1 MDIQS
6 AIRAV
11 IEGRDLDG
19 AQMTGVMHSIMT
31 GECTPSQVG
40 GFLVGLR
47 MKGETVEEIAAAAT
61 VMRRLATQV
70 EVDKAHLVDTCGT
83 GGDARGTF
91 NISTASAIVAAGAG
105 ARVAK
110 HGNRSVSGRSGSA
123 DVLEAAG
130 VRLDLAPERIARCI
144 DEAGVG
150 FLFAPAHHG
159 AMKHAIGPRREMAV
173 RTIFNVLGP
182 LTNPAG
188 ALRQVIGVFDRDL
201 VEPLARVL
209 GELGSEHVMVVH
221 SEDGLDELSVGAS
234 THVAELRDGA
244 VRSFALDAGELGFAS
259 APIESI
265 VVDSPAASLEV
276 LRSVLAGDPGPAAD
290 ITVLNAAAAI
300 YVSGIAYR
308 ASRTVSAGPGRAS
321 APAGPRTPWTGWWRS
336 AMSRRGR
343 RGGGVLP
350 ATPHGRTT
358 RGKSVV
364 AGAFRGPW
372 RHSNTSGSRS

>member
-11 IEGRDLDG
+11 IERQDLDG
-19 AQMTGVMHSIMT
+19 ARMSGVMHGIMT
-31 GECTPSQVG
+31 GGCTPAQIG

-47 MKGETVEEIAAAAT
+47 MKGETVEEIAAAAA
-61 VMRRLATQV
+61 VMRRLATRV
-70 EVDKAHLVDTCGT
+70 EVGKTHLIDTCGT
-83 GGDARGTF
+83 GGDTSGTF
-91 NISTASAIVAAGAG
+91 NVSTASALVAAGAG

-123 DVLEAAG
+123 DVLEVAG
-130 VRLDLAPERIARCI
+130 VRLDLPPERVARCI

-159 AMKHAIGPRREMAV
+159 AMKHAVGPRREMAV

-188 ALRQVIGVFDRDL
+188 ALRQVIGVFAREL

-209 GELGSEHVMVVH
+209 GALGSEHVMVVH
-221 SEDGLDELSVGAS
+221 SEDGLDELSLGAP
-234 THVAELRDGA
+234 THVAELRDGT
-244 VRSFALDAGELGFAS
+244 VRCHTLDAVTLGFTP

-265 VVDSPAASLEV
+265 TVDSPQASLGMIQ
-276 LRSVLAGDPGPAAD
+276 SVFAGAPGPAAD

-300 YVSGIAYR
+300 YVSGIASSLEDGIDRAR
-308 ASRTVSAGPGRAS
+308 ASIVSGRAS
-321 APAGPRTPWTGWWRS
+321 DALDR
-336 AMSRRGR
+336 
-343 RGGGVLP
+343 L
-350 ATPHGRTT
+350 
-358 RGKSVV
+358 V
-364 AGAFRGPW
+364 AI
-372 RHSNTSGSRS
+372 SNA

>member
-19 AQMTGVMHSIMT
+19 TQMTGVMHSIMT

-91 NISTASAIVAAGAG
+91 NISTASALVAAAAG

-221 SEDGLDELSVGAS
+221 SEDGLDELSVGAP

-244 VRSFALDAGELGFAS
+244 VRHFALDAGELGFAS
-259 APIESI
+259 APVESI

-300 YVSGIAYR
+300 YVSGIASSLEDGVGR
-308 ASRTVSAGPGRAS
+308 ARESIDSGRAS
-321 APAGPRTPWTGWWRS
+321 NALDR
-336 AMSRRGR
+336 
-343 RGGGVLP
+343 L
-350 ATPHGRTT
+350 
-358 RGKSVV
+358 V
-364 AGAFRGPW
+364 AI
-372 RHSNTSGSRS
+372 SNE

>member
-6 AIRAV
+6 AIRRIIDGV
-11 IEGRDLDG
+11 DLESG
-19 AQMTGVMHSIMT
+19 QMTGVMQSIMT
-31 GECTPSQVG
+31 GECTPAQVG

-47 MKGETVEEIAAAAT
+47 MKGETVDEIAAAAA

-70 EVDKAHLVDTCGT
+70 AVDRTHLIDTCGT
-83 GGDARGTF
+83 GGDTSGTF
-91 NISTASAIVAAGAG
+91 NVSTASALVAAGAG

-130 VRLDLAPERIARCI
+130 VRLDLEPSRIARCI

-201 VEPLARVL
+201 VEPMARVL
-209 GELGSEHVMVVH
+209 AELGSEHVMVVH
-221 SEDGLDELSVGAS
+221 SEDGLDELSLGAP
-234 THVAELRDGA
+234 THVAELREGA
-244 VRSFALDAGELGFAS
+244 VHTFAVDAGALGFAS
-259 APIESI
+259 APVESI
-265 VVDSPAASLEV
+265 AVDSPAASLDV
-276 LRSVLAGDPGPAAD
+276 IRSVLAGRPGPAAD
-290 ITVLNAAAAI
+290 ITILNAAAAI
-300 YVSGIAYR
+300 YVSGIASSLQDGVARARDSIVSRR
-308 ASRTVSAGPGRAS
+308 ASDTLDR
-321 APAGPRTPWTGWWRS
+321 
-336 AMSRRGR
+336 
-343 RGGGVLP
+343 L
-350 ATPHGRTT
+350 
-358 RGKSVV
+358 V
-364 AGAFRGPW
+364 AI
-372 RHSNTSGSRS
+372 SNE

>member
-11 IEGRDLDG
+11 IECRDLDG
-19 AQMTGVMHSIMT
+19 AQMTGVMHAIMT
-31 GECTPSQVG
+31 GECTPAQVG

-47 MKGETVEEIAAAAT
+47 MKGETVEEIAAAAA

-70 EVDKAHLVDTCGT
+70 VVDESHLVDTCGT
-83 GGDARGTF
+83 GGDASGTF
-91 NISTASAIVAAGAG
+91 NISTASALVAAGAG

-209 GELGSEHVMVVH
+209 GELGSEHVLVVH
-221 SEDGLDELSVGAS
+221 SEDGLDELSLGAP
-234 THVAELRDGA
+234 THVAELRDGT
-244 VRSFALDAGELGFAS
+244 VRSFVLDAGEFGFES
-259 APIESI
+259 APVESI
-265 VVDSPAASLEV
+265 SVDSPAASLDV
-276 LRSVLAGDPGPAAD
+276 IRAVLAGDSGPAAD

-300 YVSGIAYR
+300 YVSGIA
-308 ASRTVSAGPGRAS
+308 SNLEDGIGRARES
-321 APAGPRTPWTGWWRS
+321 IGSGWAANALER
-336 AMSRRGR
+336 
-343 RGGGVLP
+343 L
-350 ATPHGRTT
+350 
-358 RGKSVV
+358 V
-364 AGAFRGPW
+364 AI
-372 RHSNTSGSRS
+372 SNA

>member
-6 AIRAV
+6 AIGAV
-11 IEGRDLDG
+11 IEQRDLDG
-19 AQMTGVMHSIMT
+19 AQMTGVMHAIMT
-31 GECTPSQVG
+31 GECTSAQVG

-47 MKGETVEEIAAAAT
+47 MKGETVEEIAAAAA
-61 VMRRLATQV
+61 VMRRLATPV
-70 EVDKAHLVDTCGT
+70 EVDKSRLVDTCGT
-83 GGDARGTF
+83 GGDTRGTF
-91 NISTASAIVAAGAG
+91 NISTASALVAAGAG
-105 ARVAK
+105 VRVAK

-144 DEAGVG
+144 EEAGVG

-188 ALRQVIGVFDRDL
+188 ALRQVIGVFAREL

-221 SEDGLDELSVGAS
+221 SEDGLDELSLGAP
-234 THVAELRDGA
+234 TQVAELRDGT
-244 VRSFALDAGELGFAS
+244 VRSFMLDAGEFGFAA
-259 APIESI
+259 APVESI
-265 VVDSPAASLEV
+265 AVDSPAASLDV
-276 LRSVLAGDPGPAAD
+276 IRSVLAGGSGAAAD

-300 YVSGIAYR
+300 YVSGIASSLEDGVDR
-308 ASRTVSAGPGRAS
+308 ARGSIGSGRAS
-321 APAGPRTPWTGWWRS
+321 NALDR
-336 AMSRRGR
+336 
-343 RGGGVLP
+343 L
-350 ATPHGRTT
+350 
-358 RGKSVV
+358 V
-364 AGAFRGPW
+364 AI
-372 RHSNTSGSRS
+372 SNE

>member
-11 IEGRDLDG
+11 TERRDLDG
-19 AQMTGVMHSIMT
+19 AQMTGVMQAIMT
-31 GECTPSQVG
+31 GECTPAQVG

-61 VMRRLATQV
+61 VMRRLATRV
-70 EVDKAHLVDTCGT
+70 EVGTTHLVDTCGT

-91 NISTASAIVAAGAG
+91 NISTASALVAAGAG
-105 ARVAK
+105 VRVAK

-130 VRLDLAPERIARCI
+130 VRLDLAPERIGRCI

-188 ALRQVIGVFDRDL
+188 ALRQVIGVFAPDL

-221 SEDGLDELSVGAS
+221 SEDGLDELSLGAP
-234 THVAELRDGA
+234 TRVAELRDGA
-244 VRSFALDAGELGFAS
+244 VRTYTLDARDLGFAR
-259 APIESI
+259 APVES
-265 VVDSPAASLEV
+265 VTVDSPAASLATI
-276 LRSVLAGDPGPAAD
+276 RAVLAGDPGPARD

-300 YVSGIAYR
+300 HVSGIASSLEDGIGHAR
-308 ASRTVSAGPGRAS
+308 ESVGSGRA
-321 APAGPRTPWTGWWRS
+321 
-336 AMSRRGR
+336 
-343 RGGGVLP
+343 
-350 ATPHGRTT
+350 ATALERLT
-358 RGKSVV
+358 
-364 AGAFRGPW
+364 AI
-372 RHSNTSGSRS
+372 SNE

>member
-11 IEGRDLDG
+11 IEGRNLDG
-19 AQMTGVMHSIMT
+19 TQMTGIMHSIMT

-91 NISTASAIVAAGAG
+91 NISTASALVAAGAG

-221 SEDGLDELSVGAS
+221 SEDGLDELSLGAP

-244 VRSFALDAGELGFAS
+244 VRTFELNAGDLGFTG
-259 APIESI
+259 APAESI
-265 VVDSPAASLEV
+265 TVDSPTDSLDV
-276 LRSVLAGDPGPAAD
+276 IRSVLAGSSGPAAD
-290 ITVLNAAAAI
+290 ITILNAAAAI
-300 YVSGIAYR
+300 YVSGIASGLEDGVERAR
-308 ASRTVSAGPGRAS
+308 ASIGSGQAS
-321 APAGPRTPWTGWWRS
+321 NALER
-336 AMSRRGR
+336 
-343 RGGGVLP
+343 L
-350 ATPHGRTT
+350 
-358 RGKSVV
+358 V
-364 AGAFRGPW
+364 AI
-372 RHSNTSGSRS
+372 SNG

>member
-11 IEGRDLDG
+11 IERRDLDG
-19 AQMTGVMHSIMT
+19 AQMTAVMHDIMT
-31 GECTPSQVG
+31 GECTPAQVG

-61 VMRRLATQV
+61 VMRRLATRV
-70 EVDKAHLVDTCGT
+70 EVGRTHLVDTCGT
-83 GGDARGTF
+83 GGDASGTF
-91 NISTASAIVAAGAG
+91 NISTASALVAAGAG

-130 VRLDLAPERIARCI
+130 VRLDLPPERIARCI

-188 ALRQVIGVFDRDL
+188 ALRQVIGVFAREL

-209 GELGSEHVMVVH
+209 LELGSEHVMVVH
-221 SEDGLDELSVGAS
+221 SEDGLDELSLGAP
-234 THVAELRDGA
+234 THVAELRDGT
-244 VRSFALDAGELGFAS
+244 VRCHTLDAGALGFTPA
-259 APIESI
+259 AVESI
-265 VVDSPAASLEV
+265 TVDSPQASLAV
-276 LRSVLAGDPGPAAD
+276 IRSVLAGDPGPAAD
-290 ITVLNAAAAI
+290 VTILNAAAAI
-300 YVSGIAYR
+300 YVSGIA
-308 ASRTVSAGPGRAS
+308 SSLEDGIGRARES
-321 APAGPRTPWTGWWRS
+321 IAS
-336 AMSRRGR
+336 GR
-343 RGGGVLP
+343 AAGVLD
-350 ATPHGRTT
+350 RL
-358 RGKSVV
+358 V
-364 AGAFRGPW
+364 AISSA
-372 RHSNTSGSRS
+372 

>member
-11 IEGRDLDG
+11 IERRDLDG
-19 AQMTGVMHSIMT
+19 AQMTGVMHGIMT
-31 GECTPSQVG
+31 GECTPAQVG

-47 MKGETVEEIAAAAT
+47 MKGETVEEIAAAAA
-61 VMRRLATQV
+61 VMRRLATRV
-70 EVDKAHLVDTCGT
+70 EVDKSRLVDTCGT
-83 GGDARGTF
+83 GGDASGTF
-91 NISTASAIVAAGAG
+91 NISTASALVAAGAG
-105 ARVAK
+105 VRVAK

-130 VRLDLAPERIARCI
+130 VRLDLPPERIARCI

-209 GELGSEHVMVVH
+209 GELGSAHVMVVH
-221 SEDGLDELSVGAS
+221 SEDGLDELSLGAR

-244 VRSFALDAGELGFAS
+244 VRTFALDAGQLGLAS
-259 APIESI
+259 APVESI
-265 VVDSPAASLEV
+265 TVDSPAASLD
-276 LRSVLAGDPGPAAD
+276 LIRAVLAGESGPAAD
-290 ITVLNAAAAI
+290 ITILNSAAAI
-300 YVSGIAYR
+300 YVSGVASSLEDGIGQAR
-308 ASRTVSAGPGRAS
+308 ASIETGRAS
-321 APAGPRTPWTGWWRS
+321 D
-336 AMSRRGR
+336 
-343 RGGGVLP
+343 VLD
-350 ATPHGRTT
+350 RL
-358 RGKSVV
+358 V
-364 AGAFRGPW
+364 AI
-372 RHSNTSGSRS
+372 SNE

>member
-11 IEGRDLDG
+11 IERRDLDG
-19 AQMTGVMHSIMT
+19 AQMTGVMHAIMT
-31 GECTPSQVG
+31 GECTPAQVG

-47 MKGETVEEIAAAAT
+47 MKGETVEEIAAAAA

-70 EVDKAHLVDTCGT
+70 VVDKSHLVDTCGT
-83 GGDARGTF
+83 GGDASGTF
-91 NISTASAIVAAGAG
+91 NISTASALVAAGAG

-209 GELGSEHVMVVH
+209 GELGSEHVLVVH
-221 SEDGLDELSVGAS
+221 SEDGLDELSLGAP

-244 VRSFALDAGELGFAS
+244 VRSFVLDAGELGFAS
-259 APIESI
+259 APVESI
-265 VVDSPAASLEV
+265 SVDSPAASLDV
-276 LRSVLAGDPGPAAD
+276 IRSVLAGDSGPAAN
-290 ITVLNAAAAI
+290 ITVLNSAAAI
-300 YVSGIAYR
+300 YVSGIASNLKDGITR
-308 ASRTVSAGPGRAS
+308 ARESIGSGQAS
-321 APAGPRTPWTGWWRS
+321 NALER
-336 AMSRRGR
+336 
-343 RGGGVLP
+343 L
-350 ATPHGRTT
+350 
-358 RGKSVV
+358 V
-364 AGAFRGPW
+364 AI
-372 RHSNTSGSRS
+372 SNA

>member
-11 IEGRDLDG
+11 IERHDLDG
-19 AQMTGVMHSIMT
+19 AQMSGVMHDIMT
-31 GECTPSQVG
+31 GECTPAQVG

-47 MKGETVEEIAAAAT
+47 MKGETVEEIAAAAE
-61 VMRRLATQV
+61 VMRRLATRV
-70 EVDKAHLVDTCGT
+70 EVGKTHLIDTCGT
-83 GGDARGTF
+83 GGDTSGTF
-91 NISTASAIVAAGAG
+91 NISTAGALVAAGAG

-130 VRLDLAPERIARCI
+130 VRLDLPPERIARCI

-159 AMKHAIGPRREMAV
+159 AMRHAIGPRREMAV

-188 ALRQVIGVFDRDL
+188 ALRQVIGVFTREL

-209 GELGSEHVMVVH
+209 GALGSEHVMVVH
-221 SEDGLDELSVGAS
+221 SEDGLDELSLGAP

-244 VRSFALDAGELGFAS
+244 VRCHTLDAGALGFTPA
-259 APIESI
+259 AVESI
-265 VVDSPAASLEV
+265 AVDSPQASLAV
-276 LRSVLAGDPGPAAD
+276 IRSVLAGDPGPAAD
-290 ITVLNAAAAI
+290 VTILNAAAAV
-300 YVSGIAYR
+300 YVSGIA
-308 ASRTVSAGPGRAS
+308 SSLEDGIGRARES
-321 APAGPRTPWTGWWRS
+321 IAS
-336 AMSRRGR
+336 GR
-343 RGGGVLP
+343 AAGVLD
-350 ATPHGRTT
+350 RL
-358 RGKSVV
+358 V
-364 AGAFRGPW
+364 AI
-372 RHSNTSGSRS
+372 SNA